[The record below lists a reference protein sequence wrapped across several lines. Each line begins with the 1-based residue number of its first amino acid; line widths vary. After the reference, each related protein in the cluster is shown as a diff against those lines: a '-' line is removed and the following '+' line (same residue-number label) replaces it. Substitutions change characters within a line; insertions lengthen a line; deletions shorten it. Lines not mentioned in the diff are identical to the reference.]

1 MQVKPMKGS
10 QKVID
15 LLNTLLAGELTAMD
29 QYFIH
34 SRMYED
40 FGLTRLYNRIA
51 HEMQDETDHADQ
63 MIKRILFLEGTPN
76 LVTRDPIHVGR
87 DVPEML
93 QNDLNL
99 EYQVVKNLR
108 DGIAL
113 CEAEG
118 DFETRQMLLKQLE
131 DTELDHTYWLEQQLG
146 LIERMGLANYQ
157 QAMTLAEA

>member
-1 MQVKPMKGS
+1 
-10 QKVID
+10 
-15 LLNTLLAGELTAMD
+15 
-29 QYFIH
+29 
-34 SRMYED
+34 MYED

-157 QAMTLAEA
+157 QAMTLTEA

>member
-1 MQVKPMKGS
+1 MKGS

-15 LLNTLLAGELTAMD
+15 LLNKLLAGELTAMD

-40 FGLTRLYNRIA
+40 WGLTRLYNRIA

-63 MIKRILFLEGTPN
+63 MIKRILFLEGMPN
-76 LVTRDPIHVGR
+76 LAHREPLNVGHT
-87 DVPEML
+87 VKEML
-93 QNDLNL
+93 QNDLDL
-99 EYQVVKNLR
+99 EYAVVRNLR
-108 DGIAL
+108 EGIAL
-113 CEAEG
+113 CEEEG
-118 DFETRQMLLKQLE
+118 DYDTRQLLLKQLE

-146 LIERMGLANYQ
+146 LIEKMGLPNYL

>member
-1 MQVKPMKGS
+1 MKGS

-40 FGLTRLYNRIA
+40 FGLPRLYNRIA

-63 MIKRILFLEGTPN
+63 MIKRILFLDGTPN
-76 LVTRDPIHVGR
+76 LVNREPIHVGR

-113 CEAEG
+113 CEEEG
-118 DFETRQMLLKQLE
+118 DYDTRQMLLKQLE

-146 LIERMGLANYQ
+146 LIKKMGLPNYL

>member
-1 MQVKPMKGS
+1 
-10 QKVID
+10 
-15 LLNTLLAGELTAMD
+15 
-29 QYFIH
+29 
-34 SRMYED
+34 
-40 FGLTRLYNRIA
+40 
-51 HEMQDETDHADQ
+51 
-63 MIKRILFLEGTPN
+63 MIKRLLFLGGTPN

-118 DFETRQMLLKQLE
+118 DYETRQMLLKQLE